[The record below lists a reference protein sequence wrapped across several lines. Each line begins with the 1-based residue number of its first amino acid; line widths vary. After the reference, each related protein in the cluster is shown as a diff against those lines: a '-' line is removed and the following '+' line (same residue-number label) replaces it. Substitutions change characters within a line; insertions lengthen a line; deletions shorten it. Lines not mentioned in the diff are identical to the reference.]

1 MKTVI
6 TFTTEELRQLFEA
19 HVVFAGAME
28 REGITQDRFW
38 HHNLT
43 ARLKDGLDFS
53 CNYEPG
59 AGHGSARMG
68 FMERDIRHMAGVLFF
83 FITGFYE
90 KVPEQ
95 EREQHE
101 HWPHVRFLE
110 QMVHKIADGKRSTDQ
125 KKAERREFWWGP
137 SRRSNA
143 S

>member
-19 HVVFAGAME
+19 HVRFGRGME
-28 REGITQDRFW
+28 REGITQDRHW
-38 HHNLT
+38 HLNLT
-43 ARLKDGLDFS
+43 TRLKDGLNFS

-59 AGHGSARMG
+59 AGRGSARMG
-68 FMERDIRHMAGVLFF
+68 FMELDIRHMALVLGYFL
-83 FITGFYE
+83 TAFYN

-101 HWPHVRFLE
+101 LWPHIRTLE
-110 QMVHKIADGKRSTDQ
+110 QVFHKIADGKRSTDQ
-125 KKAERREFWWGP
+125 KKADRREWWGLP
-137 SRRSNA
+137 RRSNA